1 LLKSLAVATAFAG
14 VLATASPASAAA
26 NSQAGYGIWPPGNCT
41 QGTFC
46 GWANTDHPPEG
57 PTAPPSLVTTTD
69 WSGNVTVF
77 NFYNYTSRN
86 VDITWTATWS
96 GTVYTGTLCATSGDG
111 HLYVPVTVTRVAF
124 HTRNCY

>member
-1 LLKSLAVATAFAG
+1 MLKSIAVAAAVVG
-14 VLATASPASAAA
+14 VLAAAPPASAAP
-26 NSQAGYGIWPPGNCT
+26 SRAGYGIWPPGNCAP
-41 QGTFC
+41 GTFC
-46 GWANTDHPPEG
+46 GWANTDHPAGG

-69 WSGNVTVF
+69 WSGSVTVF

-86 VDITWTATWS
+86 VDITWTANWG

-124 HTRNCY
+124 HTHNCR